1 MQMRPED
8 NAVAVTIRM
17 RNSGGVNSVRVAA
30 VINCTGPDYDID
42 RASSPLVA
50 QLRSEGYIQ
59 PDPLRLG
66 LEVDMDYRVIGQGG
80 QAIEGLYYVG
90 PMLRARYWEAI
101 AVPELRVH
109 AKQLVKRLLS

>member
-1 MQMRPED
+1 
-8 NAVAVTIRM
+8 
-17 RNSGGVNSVRVAA
+17 
-30 VINCTGPDYDID
+30 
-42 RASSPLVA
+42 
-50 QLRSEGYIQ
+50 
-59 PDPLRLG
+59 
-66 LEVDMDYRVIGQGG
+66 MDYRVIGQGG